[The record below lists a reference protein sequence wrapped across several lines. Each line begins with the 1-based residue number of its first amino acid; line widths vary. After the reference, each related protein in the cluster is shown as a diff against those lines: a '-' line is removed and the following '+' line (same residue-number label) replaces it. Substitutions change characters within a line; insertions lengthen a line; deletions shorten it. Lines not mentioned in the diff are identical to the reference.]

1 MGLIALAV
9 APGIAICLYI
19 YIKDMYNKEPRK
31 FLLLSFFLGM
41 LITIPAIIIEVI
53 ASKPLHQLTAGSY
66 IYTAV
71 SAYLVVA
78 FTEEICKF
86 FVVRIVDYP
95 RKAFDDPFD
104 GIMYTVMVGMGF
116 ATLENILY
124 VQQHGIAVGVVRML
138 FSVPAHATF
147 AIIMGYYLGLAKF
160 ENKGKTLY
168 MFLGIFWATFFHG
181 SYDYFLFLEQTWYH
195 VLGAFLSF
203 GVAVRLSGLAIKRK
217 QLKSK
222 LHFET
227 LANNKNDDEEFFEL
241 KEPA

>member
-19 YIKDMYNKEPRK
+19 YFKDMYNKEPRK
-31 FLLLSFFLGM
+31 FLLLSFILGM
-41 LITIPAIIIEVI
+41 VSIIPAILIEVY
-53 ASKPLHQLTAGSY
+53 ASKFVDPFTRGSY
-66 IYTAV
+66 FFTAI

-86 FVVRIVDYP
+86 AVVRGVDYP

-104 GIMYTVMVGMGF
+104 GIIYTVMVGMGF
-116 ATLENILY
+116 ATLENIFY
-124 VQQHGIAVGVVRML
+124 VIEHGYIVGIVRML

-160 ENKGKTLY
+160 KKKNRAWY
-168 MFLGIFWATFFHG
+168 MIQGIFWATFFHG

-195 VLGAFLSF
+195 FLGALLSF
-203 GVAVRLSGLAIKRK
+203 LVALRLSVVAIKTK
-217 QLKSK
+217 QKMSK
-222 LHFET
+222 AHFEI
-227 LANNKNDDEEFFEL
+227 LPEIKL
-241 KEPA
+241 

>member
-19 YIKDMYNKEPRK
+19 YLKDMYNKEPRR

-41 LITIPAIIIEVI
+41 VCIVPAIIIEVI
-53 ASKPLHQLTAGSY
+53 ASKLIDPHTKGSY
-66 IYTAV
+66 FYTAV

-86 FVVRIVDYP
+86 SMVRIFDYP

-104 GIMYTVMVGMGF
+104 GIIYTVMVGMGF
-116 ATLENILY
+116 ATLENIFY
-124 VQQHGIAVGVVRML
+124 VQQHGFAVGIARML

-147 AIIMGYYLGLAKF
+147 AIIMGYYIGLAKF
-160 ENKGKTLY
+160 KKKNSSWYL
-168 MFLGIFWATFFHG
+168 FLGIFWATFFHG

-195 VLGAFLSF
+195 ILAAFLSF
-203 GVAVRLSGLAIKRK
+203 VIAMRFSVVAIRRK
-217 QLKSK
+217 QLSSK
-222 LHFET
+222 THFET
-227 LANNKNDDEEFFEL
+227 LGS
-241 KEPA
+241 